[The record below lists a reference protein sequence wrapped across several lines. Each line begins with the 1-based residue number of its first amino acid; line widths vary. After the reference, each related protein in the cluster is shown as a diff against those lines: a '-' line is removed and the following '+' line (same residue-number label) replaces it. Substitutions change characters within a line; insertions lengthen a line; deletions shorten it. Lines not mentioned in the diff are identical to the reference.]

1 MTFRH
6 LKIMTLVADLGSMTE
21 AAKKLYIS
29 QPSVSQAIKE
39 IEIYYDIKLFER
51 FSKKLY
57 ITDSGKQYLDYAR
70 HITQLFEQM
79 ERSLTHQKIVKM
91 GASLTVGEAIM
102 PELISKF
109 KALMPEIET
118 HVVIKNTS
126 ELEALLLN
134 NQIDIALVE
143 GTTHDKRIKNEPV
156 IEDELQIVCGKSHPL
171 FNQAIQDVGILQN
184 HAFIVREKGSG
195 TRELL
200 ERIFLE
206 HGLGL
211 NIAWECTGFESIKK
225 AVVEGHG
232 IAAISKRLIEA
243 ELKAGELKVIG
254 ADFITFKRTFNITYH
269 HNKFITPALLNMIEL
284 IKKRI

>member
-39 IEIYYDIKLFER
+39 IELYYDIKLFER

-57 ITDSGKQYLDYAR
+57 ITDSGRQYLDYAR
-70 HITQLFEQM
+70 HITQLFEEM
-79 ERSLTHQKIVKM
+79 ERSLTHQKVLKI

-102 PELISKF
+102 PGLISNF

-118 HVVIKNTS
+118 QVVIKNTS

-134 NQIDIALVE
+134 NRIDLALVE
-143 GTTHDKRIKNEPV
+143 GTLHNKNIRIEPV
-156 IEDELQIVCGKSHPL
+156 LEDELVMVCGKEHL
-171 FNQAIQDVGILQN
+171 FYNQSIKNAEVFQEYP
-184 HAFIVREKGSG
+184 FIVREQGSG

-200 ERIFLE
+200 ERVFLE
-206 HGLGL
+206 RGLRL
-211 NIAWECTGFESIKK
+211 NIAWECSGFESIKK
-225 AVVEGHG
+225 AVIEGHG
-232 IAAISKRLIEA
+232 IAAISKRLIEDELKLGVLKIIGA
-243 ELKAGELKVIG
+243 ELIQ
-254 ADFITFKRTFNITYH
+254 FRRTFNVTYH
-269 HNKFITPALLNMIEL
+269 NNKFMTPALSNMVEL
-284 IKKRI
+284 IKKQI